1 MFGRDFRM
9 PYEATHHPVAS
20 NGEEVSSYGEFVEE
34 IRSNLY
40 EAHEICRRHLKHAA
54 QRQKDIYNA
63 KMLIHRYTI
72 GDFVWL
78 LNEIHGENECPKFKQ
93 AYVGHCIVTET
104 FSDLVFKIQVDAR
117 GDSRVVNHNKLLPY
131 QGDCPPKWIQKVVL

>member
-63 KMLIHRYTI
+63 KMLIHR
-72 GDFVWL
+72 
-78 LNEIHGENECPKFKQ
+78 
-93 AYVGHCIVTET
+93 
-104 FSDLVFKIQVDAR
+104 
-117 GDSRVVNHNKLLPY
+117 
-131 QGDCPPKWIQKVVL
+131 